1 MYTAETSGLQG
12 QWPNLFKAKAKIM
25 CPRAVLKVD
34 DSPRAP
40 HPCFFLAFLTTWN
53 VRLSGYTTL
62 CLNKTSDLRLAVT
75 FDTRERILI
84 FFGRNV
90 TNKVSSQNT
99 LYYAT
104 SNNLCFCT
112 VWQNGKNENCVFHS
126 ALPEFNQ
133 SLLDFF
139 QSFWL
144 TTHTHA
150 APWLP
155 KSGNQCIQLGAVSGH
170 GSGETKSRVLR
181 QLDCVARRVH
191 QCTVFWISWCN
202 VR

>member
-139 QSFWL
+139 NLFDSRLIL
-144 TTHTHA
+144 TLLRDSLNLVINA
-150 APWLP
+150 FS
-155 KSGNQCIQLGAVSGH
+155 SGLLVGMVQEKRSRECC
-170 GSGETKSRVLR
+170 GS
-181 QLDCVARRVH
+181 
-191 QCTVFWISWCN
+191 
-202 VR
+202 